1 MPRADST
8 LRLEHVREPDVSTA
22 LDRELIELISG
33 CFDQP
38 HNAFFRERRYAQELP
53 RHRYILRSVEGQ
65 LVAHLAVHEKV
76 VGVGGADVAVGGM
89 AEVCVR
95 PEQRGRGHVHR
106 LLEEAHHGLLERGVL
121 FAVLFGDSKIYG
133 SSGYRPISATI
144 ARLDPATQ
152 RVEVAPHPS
161 ALVRALA
168 DRPWPDGPVD
178 LRGPLF

>member
-1 MPRADST
+1 MPRTESSV
-8 LRLEHVREPDVSTA
+8 RLEYVREPDVSAA

-53 RHRYILRSVEGQ
+53 RHRYLLRSIEGQ
-65 LVAHLAVHEKV
+65 LVAHLGVHEKV
-76 VGVGGADVAVGGM
+76 LGVGNADVAVGGM

-95 PEQRGRGHVHR
+95 PAQRGQGHVHR
-106 LLEEAHHGLLERGVL
+106 LLEEAHRGLLERGVL
-121 FAVLFGDSKIYG
+121 FAILFGDSKIYG
-133 SSGYRPISATI
+133 SSGYQSLSAPIS
-144 ARLDPATQ
+144 RLDPTTQ
-152 RVEVAPHPS
+152 RVDTAPHPS